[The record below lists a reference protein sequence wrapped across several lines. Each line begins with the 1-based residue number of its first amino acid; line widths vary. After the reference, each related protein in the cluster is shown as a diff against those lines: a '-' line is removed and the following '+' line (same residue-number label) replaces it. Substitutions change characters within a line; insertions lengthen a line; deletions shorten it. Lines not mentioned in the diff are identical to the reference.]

1 MTTIGKTDLI
11 AQIYKDSPIEK
22 ATIQKIFEATIE
34 AVKKA
39 LKDGQEVRLV
49 GFGSFVIQ
57 ESAERQGRNPRTGD
71 AITIKASKR
80 VGFRMGK
87 ELKEAVNNEKVSNAQ
102 R

>member
-1 MTTIGKTDLI
+1 MAVVGKTELL
-11 AQIYKDSPIEK
+11 AQICKDSHIEK
-22 ATIQKIFEATIE
+22 DTVQKIFESTFE
-34 AVKKA
+34 AVKKT
-39 LKDGQEVRLV
+39 LQDGQEVRLI

-87 ELKEAVNNEKVSNAQ
+87 ELKEAVNQEKTSGAN
-102 R
+102 